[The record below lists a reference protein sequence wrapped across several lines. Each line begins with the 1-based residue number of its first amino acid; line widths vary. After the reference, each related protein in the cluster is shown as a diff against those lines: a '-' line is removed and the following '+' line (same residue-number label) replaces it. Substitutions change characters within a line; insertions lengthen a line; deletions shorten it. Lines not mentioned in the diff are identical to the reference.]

1 MYPPC
6 LRLDILAYSPRRSGN
21 LQFALERPYREA
33 RSLTRGDDLS
43 SLLLWSEIAKENHTP
58 HAVRDVALY

>member
-6 LRLDILAYSPRRSGN
+6 LRLDIRAYSPRRSGN
-21 LQFALERPYREA
+21 LRFVLERPYREA
-33 RSLTRGDDLS
+33 QSPKRGGDQR